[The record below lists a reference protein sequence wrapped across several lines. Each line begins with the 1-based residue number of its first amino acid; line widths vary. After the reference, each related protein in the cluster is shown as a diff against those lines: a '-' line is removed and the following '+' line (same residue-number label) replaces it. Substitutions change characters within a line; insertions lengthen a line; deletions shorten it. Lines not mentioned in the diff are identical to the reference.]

1 MNKRFLFR
9 FEMTPARL
17 LPALAL
23 GAVLLPATATAQSL
37 WRDDVSK
44 PMYADKRASLVGD
57 IITIVVQETTTA
69 SKNNRTAT
77 SRETGVDASI
87 STLFY
92 SPTASGLLTKGGQ
105 LPALKFSG
113 KNDYNGG
120 GTINNSEKIVSYV
133 AVRVIDV
140 LPNQNMVIEGRR
152 ETAFGGE
159 QQTIVLRGVVR
170 ADDVTAANTVM
181 SYNIADASIHIV
193 SKGQLTDSQRK
204 SWFVRLWDKLSPF

>member
-1 MNKRFLFR
+1 MNRPFLSR
-9 FEMTPARL
+9 SKLARRL
-17 LPALAL
+17 APLAL
-23 GAVLLPATATAQSL
+23 GAVLLPATAVPQSL

-57 IITIVVQETTTA
+57 IITVIVQETTTA
-69 SKNNRTAT
+69 SKDNRTAT
-77 SRETGVDASI
+77 SRETAVDASI
-87 STLFY
+87 SSFFY
-92 SPTASGLLTKGGQ
+92 SPASSGLLTKGGQ
-105 LPALKFSG
+105 LPALRFGG

-120 GTINNSEKIVSYV
+120 GTINNSEKIISYV

-140 LPNQNMVIEGRR
+140 LPNRNMVIEGRR

-170 ADDVTAANTVM
+170 PDDITASNTIL
-181 SYNIADASIHIV
+181 SFNIADASIHIV

-204 SWFVRLWDKLSPF
+204 NWFVRLWDKLSPF

>member
-1 MNKRFLFR
+1 MNRPFSSRFKL
-9 FEMTPARL
+9 ARPL
-17 LPALAL
+17 ALLAL
-23 GAVLLPATATAQSL
+23 GALLLPAPARAQSL

-57 IITIVVQETTTA
+57 IITVIVQETTTA

-77 SRETGVDASI
+77 SRESSVDASI
-87 STLFY
+87 ASFFY
-92 SPTASGLLTKGGQ
+92 SPAGSSFLTKGGQ
-105 LPALKFSG
+105 MPAVRFNG

-120 GTINNSEKIVSYV
+120 GTINNSEKIISYV

-140 LPNQNMVIEGRR
+140 LPNRNMVIEGRR

-170 ADDVTAANTVM
+170 PDDVTANNTIL
-181 SYNIADASIHIV
+181 SYNIADSSIHIV